1 MAVAVRKKK
10 EVAQKQRKNIWK
22 EYRIELVGK
31 RRSDGSMFVTSPNLG
46 PFSAVL
52 SDGRWEDVLSFLK
65 KFLEVNFGRVKDLRL
80 IHDASE
86 LVSDSDDLPD
96 IPPAYVVAELTPQ
109 RVSAR

>member
-1 MAVAVRKKK
+1 MAIAARRKRAATPAKS
-10 EVAQKQRKNIWK
+10 VWK
-22 EYRIELVGK
+22 EYRIELIGK
-31 RRSDGSMFVTSPNLG
+31 RRADGSLFVTSPNLG

-52 SDGRWEDVLSFLK
+52 SDGRWEDVLTFLK
-65 KFLEVNFGRVKDLRL
+65 KFLEVNFGRVKDMRL

-86 LVSDSDDLPD
+86 LVSDSDELPD